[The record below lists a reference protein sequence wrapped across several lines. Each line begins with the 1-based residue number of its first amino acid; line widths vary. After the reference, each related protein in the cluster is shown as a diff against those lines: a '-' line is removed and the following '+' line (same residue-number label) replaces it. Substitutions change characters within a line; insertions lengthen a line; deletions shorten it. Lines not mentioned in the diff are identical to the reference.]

1 MKIAIYQ
8 RPVLIYNPQAGKLRG
23 NPESIL
29 HRTTEALARATGFL
43 AQTPR
48 LMPTAES
55 GHATELAREAV
66 AQGADL
72 VLALGGDGTINEVA
86 NGLALTQ
93 VPLGILPAGTAN
105 VLAME
110 IGLGSSL
117 ERATLR
123 LARSTPQRI
132 ALGKILANGSAARY
146 FVLMAGVGLD
156 AKIVLEVSAPLKE
169 KIGKGAYWAA
179 GLSQLPR
186 RLVQFDLR
194 TNGSVHRGGFAL
206 ASRVR
211 NYGGDLE
218 IASEASLLKD
228 DFELVLFEGSH
239 PLRYLGYMLGVA
251 VKQVKKMPGVH
262 TIRTK
267 GFDIVSSAHLQVD
280 GEYAGWE
287 SARIEIAP
295 DALTL
300 LLPASYG

>member
-1 MKIAIYQ
+1 MRITTYQ
-8 RPVLIYNPQAGKLRG
+8 RPVLIYNPQAGKLQG
-23 NPESIL
+23 NSESIL
-29 HRTTEALARATGFL
+29 HRTTQAVTRATGFL
-43 AQTPR
+43 AQRPQ
-48 LMPTAES
+48 LMPTVEA
-55 GHATELAREAV
+55 GHAKDLAQEAV
-66 AQGADL
+66 ADGADL

-117 ERATLR
+117 ERAAAR
-123 LARSTPQRI
+123 LAKSTPRRI
-132 ALGKILANGSAARY
+132 ALGKITANGSPARY
-146 FVLMAGVGLD
+146 FVLMAGIGLD
-156 AKIVLEVSAPLKE
+156 AKIVQEVSPPLKE

-179 GLSQLPR
+179 GLSQLPQ
-186 RLVQFDLR
+186 RLEEFELR
-194 TNGSVHRGGFAL
+194 TNGTVHRSGFAL

-218 IASEASLLKD
+218 IATEASLLKD
-228 DFELVLFEGSH
+228 DFELVMFEGAN
-239 PLRYLGYMLGVA
+239 PWRYLGYMMGVA
-251 VKQVKKMPGVH
+251 AKQVKKMPGVH

-267 GFDIVSSAHLQVD
+267 CFEIVSSAHLQVD
-280 GEYAGWE
+280 GEYAGQE
-287 SARIEIAP
+287 TARIEIAP